1 MPDAEPVVEPGMYRN
16 AVWAG
21 WEFPDPTVIR
31 VGSTY
36 YAYAA
41 GDRFQVMRSTDLVH
55 WDWLGPALA
64 RRPEWAVS
72 TGDWHPWAPSVLPT
86 EEACP
91 GASRP
96 GCFILFYVGLSG
108 RLGTA
113 TTNCTAVAT
122 SPTPEGPFT
131 DRGPLERTDEQRDGG
146 WPVGCGDSAGYGNI
160 DPQPFVDADGRAWL
174 YVSTDWRCTDACRLL
189 PEISVIPLA
198 ADRLRAA
205 GGRRPLLA
213 GQAQTWEQAPWTTV
227 VENPYVVKRG
237 ATYHLLY
244 SGGNWQG
251 RYAMGHATSS
261 SPTGPFTRS
270 SQSPWASST
279 DSVLSMGGGMP
290 IRDGAGDEWLV
301 YHGRAGSLDL
311 PRTLRIDRLSW
322 TADERPSL
330 DGPST
335 DIRTAPT
342 P

>member
-1 MPDAEPVVEPGMYRN
+1 
-16 AVWAG
+16 
-21 WEFPDPTVIR
+21 
-31 VGSTY
+31 
-36 YAYAA
+36 
-41 GDRFQVMRSTDLVH
+41 MRSTDLVH
-55 WDWLGPALA
+55 WDRLGPALA
-64 RRPEWAVS
+64 RRPEWATS

-96 GCFILFYVGLSG
+96 GCFIL
-108 RLGTA
+108 
-113 TTNCTAVAT
+113 
-122 SPTPEGPFT
+122 
-131 DRGPLERTDEQRDGG
+131 
-146 WPVGCGDSAGYGNI
+146 
-160 DPQPFVDADGRAWL
+160 
-174 YVSTDWRCTDACRLL
+174 
-189 PEISVIPLA
+189 
-198 ADRLRAA
+198 
-205 GGRRPLLA
+205 
-213 GQAQTWEQAPWTTV
+213 PWTTV

-251 RYAMGHATSS
+251 RYAMGHATSP
-261 SPTGPFTRS
+261 SPAGPFTRS